1 MEEGKDRQLQAY
13 IQYLNQDMEDYDS
26 ESVVL
31 TTEAVEAL
39 ADVEAVTKHPSADN
53 NADGKDGTG
62 TIIVDADGN
71 YYFQSSK
78 GTVEVK
84 PIKMENSTKVI
95 ATKSATVV
103 STANLRIKSKSSI
116 DTTVETTILEESS
129 LQLDTLD
136 ATNDDTF
143 NQSQTIIGNNDEQLY
158 ELDRTSAIADE
169 ETNAEML
176 SSILVKPQTTMT
188 ESAYSLS
195 AANIYKCNDCKFET
209 NMEYLLTEHVEKK
222 CKNIA
227 KSQENSSPRSSSK
240 EKRKNN
246 AVEVLTDEVITAANT
261 VKRVTNNVSK
271 AREKTTKKEEI
282 YDFDENEIEDS
293 KNADGK
299 DKSIEV
305 PTTEAFLKPLDTA
318 ANADLYKCTHCTY
331 TTNKKFL
338 MSRHM
343 KSHSDDRPYK
353 CSICE
358 KGFKTSASL
367 VNHVNFHLGKKPH
380 GCTYCDKAFTTSGEL
395 VRHVRYR
402 HTGVKPHKCTECDYS
417 SVEMSK
423 LKRHMRCHTGE
434 RPYQCPHCT
443 YASPDSFKLKR
454 HLRTHTGEKPYECD
468 ICNARFTQSNSLKY
482 HRLIHSVN
490 EKPVFQCPM
499 CPTTCGRKT
508 DLRLHMQ
515 KLHSSDKTWPCN
527 RCGKE
532 LPDRYSYKVHIK
544 THEGEKCFRCKLCP
558 YASIT
563 QRHLDSHMLIHTDE
577 KPFVCEICEVAF
589 RQKQLLNRHVNLYHN
604 EEYKPPST
612 REKVHVCPHCNRS
625 FSFKG
630 NLMRH
635 MEVHDP
641 FSRHESEKLKLKL
654 GRMNRLKPDGTVIQY
669 STDDLSDGEQLSTDI
684 IDTKATVEQEIT
696 SDEYMLYPEDDE
708 QQGEIQYSIYDDFE
722 ADETLLDQKPIIK
735 IENATKGDQQQQAKQ
750 SSVLKNKDKFID
762 LQVNDGQ
769 NVVVIKVMHDDADD
783 GIDENTE
790 VDQEQDEEMVI
801 DNMEQDNIKRP
812 IFGDDKQYTHNN
824 SFGFVEDDDD
834 NDDDDADDANEDNN
848 KQVIE
853 LFHIAEL

>member
-39 ADVEAVTKHPSADN
+39 ADVEAVTKHPSADK

-84 PIKMENSTKVI
+84 PIKMESSTKVI

-103 STANLRIKSKSSI
+103 SAANLRIKSKNSTEAASLNEI
-116 DTTVETTILEESS
+116 SILEASRV
-129 LQLDTLD
+129 QLDTLE
-136 ATNDDTF
+136 ATNDDSF
-143 NQSQTIIGNNDEQLY
+143 SQSQTVIDNNDEQLY
-158 ELDRTSAIADE
+158 ELDRNSTIADE
-169 ETNAEML
+169 DTNADIL
-176 SSILVKPQTTMT
+176 SSIFVKPQTTMT

-209 NMEYLLTEHVEKK
+209 NMEYLLTEHIEKK
-222 CKNIA
+222 CKSIA
-227 KSQENSSPRSSSK
+227 KAQENSGTGNSSK
-240 EKRKNN
+240 EKRNSN
-246 AVEVLTDEVITAANT
+246 AVEVLTDELIKAANT
-261 VKRVTNNVSK
+261 SKRTANNTN
-271 AREKTTKKEEI
+271 KTRDKTIKKEEI
-282 YDFDENEIEDS
+282 YEFDENEAEDEKTDDC
-293 KNADGK
+293 KNKPNEMA
-299 DKSIEV
+299 
-305 PTTEAFLKPLDTA
+305 TTEAFLKPLDAA

-577 KPFVCEICEVAF
+577 KPFICEICEMAF

-604 EEYKPPST
+604 EVYKPPLT

-669 STDDLSDGEQLSTDI
+669 STDDLSDGESMPMDM

-696 SDEYMLYPEDDE
+696 SDEYVLYPEEDE

-735 IENATKGDQQQQAKQ
+735 IENVTKNDQQQEEKQ
-750 SSVLKNKDKFID
+750 STALKNKDKKFID
-762 LQVNDGQ
+762 LRVNDGQ
-769 NVVVIKVMHDDADD
+769 NVVVIKVMQDDADD
-783 GIDENTE
+783 GIDDNTE
-790 VDQEQDEEMVI
+790 VDQGQDEEMII
-801 DNMEQDNIKRP
+801 DSMGQDNIKQP
-812 IFGDDKQYTHNN
+812 VFGDAKQYTHTN
-824 SFGFVEDDDD
+824 SFGFGEDDDD
-834 NDDDDADDANEDNN
+834 DGGNEDNN
-848 KQVIE
+848 KEVIE